1 MGLAVKQSIHATFG
15 RHETFTPRYS
25 WLKRGYDALAGG
37 GGRYI
42 FATYD
47 AHHDLGVGKNQA
59 RSIRFWLQAFRI
71 VEERK
76 IEGRREPTGS
86 PTVFGEALL
95 NDDFG
100 LDPYL
105 EDMGSWWLLHWM
117 ALSPGGYL
125 PVWWAAFHTFPAQ
138 VFNVDQLVEHVQA
151 QIDAT
156 SSWNQPKPPHTTT
169 VRKDV
174 LALLRAYAGTSG
186 SRRKDTDDDG
196 LDNPL
201 VPLTLL
207 RQTDELGTFRF
218 GVGPKPGLPTAV
230 AAFACLDFLARNG
243 ATSRQTLVAT
253 LATEQGGPGRAFKL
267 TERDLTDLLARAAE
281 LHPDLIAMTISGGS
295 DTLSV
300 VSDEPLD
307 LVGAWLLHR
316 HYAAL
321 GAACLEP
328 PRSPYFPR
336 SHHNLPAQG
345 A

>member
-1 MGLAVKQSIHATFG
+1 MGLAVKQSIKATFG

-25 WLKRGYDALAGG
+25 WLKRGYDAVINGR
-37 GGRYI
+37 RYI
-42 FATYD
+42 FATDD

-76 IEGRREPTGS
+76 VEGRREAAGS

-95 NDDFG
+95 NDKYG

-105 EDMGSWWLLHWM
+105 EDTGSWWLLHWM

-125 PVWWAAFHTFPAQ
+125 PVWWAAFHTFAAR
-138 VFNVDQLVEHVQA
+138 VFTVDQLVEHVQA

-156 SSWNQPKPPHTTT
+156 SSWNQPKPPNTST

-207 RQTDELGTFRF
+207 RETDELGMFRF
-218 GVGPKPGLPTAV
+218 GVGPKPGLPPAV
-230 AAFACLDFLARNG
+230 AAFACLDFLARSG
-243 ATSRQTLVAT
+243 ATSRQALVAT
-253 LATEQGGPGRAFKL
+253 LAAEQGGPGRAFKL
-267 TERDLTDLLARAAE
+267 TERDLADLLTHAAA
-281 LHPDLIAMTISGGS
+281 LHPDLIGMTVTGGS
-295 DTLSV
+295 DTLAV

-307 LVGAWLLHR
+307 LVAAWLLHR

-328 PRSPYFPR
+328 PRSPYFP
-336 SHHNLPAQG
+336 SSQYGLPVQG